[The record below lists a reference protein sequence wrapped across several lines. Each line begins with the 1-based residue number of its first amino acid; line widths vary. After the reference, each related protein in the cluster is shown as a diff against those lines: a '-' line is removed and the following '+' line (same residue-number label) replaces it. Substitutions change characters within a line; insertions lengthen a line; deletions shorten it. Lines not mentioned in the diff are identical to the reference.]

1 MSDFAQHGPIVTLP
15 CLNAAHTD
23 KLQHETLPQL
33 TQKTPVALVLPCIA
47 ADAIQPPLNQILTE
61 LQDVRW
67 IQHIIIPINGLPHH
81 EFDRV
86 SRDLLKAHSYLPLT
100 LLHTDSDFPELHP
113 GKGTNVLNALG
124 LLKKNAFKGAVAIHD
139 ADNLAFQKENL
150 ARLVHPIVD
159 RAFGMEFAKQF
170 YSRFDQQ
177 LHGRVSRLFLAPLLN
192 TLSTTLPAEL
202 THFLAAFRYPLAG
215 ECALTMRLAEQIRFP
230 SGWGLEIGLLAEA
243 HRLLDPDAVCQV
255 GSTHPH
261 QHRHHS
267 NPQHL
272 LQQCRAILD
281 TLASHPST
289 ATHLSPNGLHPLKPL
304 FTQFQL
310 RALRASS
317 LIARANGLRH
327 DADTE
332 LELCRLLA
340 STLEEPRQTL
350 PLAGIRDHR
359 A

>member
-1 MSDFAQHGPIVTLP
+1 MSDFAQHGPIITLP
-15 CLNAAHTD
+15 CLDPTSTD
-23 KLQHETLPQL
+23 VLQHEILPHL

-47 ADAIQPPLNQILTE
+47 ADAIQPPLSQILNA
-61 LQDVRW
+61 LQGARW
-67 IQHIIIPINGLPHH
+67 VQHILIPINGLSHL

-86 SRDLLKAHSYLPLT
+86 SRDLLKTHPRLPLT
-100 LLHTDSDFPELHP
+100 LLHTDSDLPELEP

-124 LLKKNAFKGAVAIHD
+124 LLKQNAFQGAVAIHD

-150 ARLVHPIVD
+150 ARLLHPIVD

-202 THFLAAFRYPLAG
+202 THFLNAFRYPLAG
-215 ECALTMRLAEQIRFP
+215 ECALTMRLAEQIRIP
-230 SGWGLEIGLLAEA
+230 SGWGLEIGLLAET
-243 HRLLDPDAVCQV
+243 HRLLAPDAVCQV
-255 GSTHPH
+255 GSAHPH
-261 QHRHHS
+261 LHRHHK

-289 ATHLSPNGLHPLKPL
+289 ENQLSNSALSPLKPL
-304 FTQFQL
+304 FTQAQL

-317 LIARANGLRH
+317 LVARANGLQH
-327 DADTE
+327 DADSE
-332 LELCRLLA
+332 LGLCRLFA
-340 STLEEPRQTL
+340 STLDEPRQQL
-350 PLAGIRDHR
+350 PLAGISEERP
-359 A
+359 